1 MRAIDGESADFSAA
15 DEQHIRELLAAQPRP
30 AMPAD
35 VADRITAALAAE
47 PHPAFAAPDAPTGP
61 SRLKWL
67 GAAVAAAV
75 VVLAGVIVVPQ
86 WRQGT
91 TSTAETAPSA
101 PATSSQREGTTVDPA
116 DPAAVGTEAFTAAD
130 CGNRPLAYDTG
141 TRYQQAALTTQAQA
155 LVPQECGGG
164 TTADAQVAAT
174 AAAPMPAEAAER
186 NLKCIVRVARSPQII
201 VIDSGSYEGTPAV
214 VAVVGPPQRALAV
227 NCTARPV
234 EVLMDVTL
242 P

>member
-30 AMPAD
+30 EMPAD

-47 PHPAFAAPDAPTGP
+47 PAFAAPDAPTGP

-75 VVLAGVIVVPQ
+75 VVLAGVIVIPQ

-101 PATSSQREGTTVDPA
+101 PTTSSQREGTTA
-116 DPAAVGTEAFTAAD
+116 DPAAVGTDAFTAAD

-141 TRYQQAALTTQAQA
+141 TRYQQAALTTQAKA
-155 LVPQECGGG
+155 LVPQECGGE

>member
-15 DEQHIRELLAAQPRP
+15 DEQHIRDLLAAQPRP
-30 AMPAD
+30 EMPAD

-47 PHPAFAAPDAPTGP
+47 PAFAAPDGPTGP

-75 VVLAGVIVVPQ
+75 VVLAGVIVIPQ

-141 TRYQQAALTTQAQA
+141 TRYQQAALTTQPEAR
-155 LVPQECGGG
+155 VPQ
-164 TTADAQVAAT
+164 
-174 AAAPMPAEAAER
+174 
-186 NLKCIVRVARSPQII
+186 
-201 VIDSGSYEGTPAV
+201 
-214 VAVVGPPQRALAV
+214 
-227 NCTARPV
+227 
-234 EVLMDVTL
+234 
-242 P
+242 